1 MGKTACAAMA
11 LASAR
16 AGYAG
21 LSEFI
26 IEEQPT
32 AQRVDFI
39 FRFSQTS
46 RQSKPDPERARKRAR
61 GLALII
67 LAGSIA
73 RYRAAPQCWDGEDE
87 RQLALSA
94 LAAEKDPAAMLGK
107 IAEAAGNLVTEHWG
121 QISPAV
127 AA

>member
-1 MGKTACAAMA
+1 
-11 LASAR
+11 
-16 AGYAG
+16 
-21 LSEFI
+21 
-26 IEEQPT
+26 
-32 AQRVDFI
+32 
-39 FRFSQTS
+39 
-46 RQSKPDPERARKRAR
+46 
-61 GLALII
+61 LALII